1 MSKDSKSFLRWIGEA
16 ALVFGSVVGAFY
28 FEDLREDRREKEEYV
43 NILLNFRND
52 IHDDVYDFRVQVDK
66 EVASNCW
73 VCNDTT
79 TLGIIDRHLRYGIGK
94 RDTVNRL
101 MYRMMAMN
109 YDRWRFPSP
118 YYNEINKYSSLL
130 EKDSLR
136 TSISTYNEVFISE
149 FLVYEGLNNNTE
161 RCLDLGF
168 KLFDF
173 TKAGEID
180 RLIDVVELRNVLLA
194 KYMQAKAAIRLDLHN
209 AERLTDIVN
218 KIDVQLAKHSIDTAS
233 LDKKWLLKLNPTE

>member
-1 MSKDSKSFLRWIGEA
+1 MSKDSKSLLRWIGEA
-16 ALVFGSVVGAFY
+16 VLVFGSVVGAFY

-43 NILLNFRND
+43 NILLNLRND
-52 IHDDVYDFRVQVDK
+52 IHDDVYDFRAQVDTSV
-66 EVASNCW
+66 ESVCW
-73 VCNDTT
+73 LCSDTT
-79 TLGIIDRHLRYGIGK
+79 TLGIIDRYLRYDIGK

-101 MYRMMAMN
+101 MFRMMAMN

-118 YYNEINKYSSLL
+118 YYNEISKYSSLL

-136 TSISTYNEVFISE
+136 STISTYNEVFISE

-168 KLFDF
+168 KLLDF

-180 RLIDVVELRNVLLA
+180 RLSDIVELRNVLLA
-194 KYMQAKAAIRLDLHN
+194 KYIQAKAAIRFDLHN
-209 AERLTDIVN
+209 AERLTGIVN
-218 KIDVQLAKHSIDTAS
+218 KMDVQLFKHGIDTSS
-233 LDKKWLLKLNPTE
+233 LDKQWLMKLEPNE